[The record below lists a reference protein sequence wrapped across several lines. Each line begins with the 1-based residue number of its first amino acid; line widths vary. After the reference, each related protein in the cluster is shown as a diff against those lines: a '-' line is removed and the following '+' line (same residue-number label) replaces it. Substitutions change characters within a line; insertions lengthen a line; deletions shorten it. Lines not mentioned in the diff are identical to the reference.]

1 MKDEISIIIPCKNE
15 NSLLLG
21 TLHLLNNQLDIDGVI
36 IIVADSST
44 DNTRELIKEIKYKF
58 NLHIVDGGLPSIA
71 RNNGAKHAMT
81 PYILFLDADMFL
93 HNKTLIKNALK
104 IAKAK
109 KYELLTCK
117 IRTDDGSYNWV
128 YKIFDK
134 IQFLSKFISP
144 FCLGGFMLTTKKA
157 FERIGGFNE
166 NAKIAE
172 DYLYSKEIKK
182 FGIINKK
189 IYTTSRRF
197 KNKGFF
203 YMLKLMVGSFL
214 NRHNMEYFTNDKNY
228 WK

>member
-1 MKDEISIIIPCKNE
+1 MKNELSIVIPCKNE
-15 NSLLLG
+15 NNLLLG
-21 TLHLLNNQLDIDGVI
+21 TLHLLNKQHQIDDVNI
-36 IIVADSST
+36 IIADSST

-58 NLHIVDGGLPSIA
+58 NLHIIDGGLPSIA

-93 HNKTLIKNALK
+93 YDKTIIETALEKIKT
-104 IAKAK
+104 K
-109 KYELLTCK
+109 KHELLTCK
-117 IRTDDGSYNWV
+117 IRTNDGEYNWI

-134 IQFLSKFISP
+134 IQYISKFISP
-144 FCLGGFMLTTKKA
+144 FCLGGFMLTTKEA
-157 FERIGGFNE
+157 FNRIGGFNE
-166 NAKIAE
+166 DAKIAE

-182 FGIINKK
+182 FAILNKK

-203 YMLKLMVGSFL
+203 YMLKLMILSYL
-214 NRHNMEYFTNDKNY
+214 NRNKKNYFIDDKNY